1 MKPIIP
7 EGATVYVKHLRYF
20 EELPS
25 PITTHEAKTVFFVA
39 GPPTPKGGITLA
51 QIEFADGRTVRGS
64 ARCNPLD
71 TYNKAIGR
79 NVAIGRAL
87 KAAGKAGAV

>member
-7 EGATVYVKHLRYF
+7 EGATVHVKHLRYF
-20 EELPS
+20 EELLS
-25 PITTHEAKTVFFVA
+25 PITTYEAGIFAVA
-39 GPPTPKGGITLA
+39 GPPKPKGGITLA
-51 QIEFADGRTVRGS
+51 EIEFADGTITRGY

-87 KAAGKAGAV
+87 KAAGKVGAV